1 MENIKQYFE
10 KQKEISSVSKNSILG
25 LTTGLEKL
33 DHATSGYKNKE
44 LNLIASRVGYG
55 KTSLALTSVLANLDE
70 NNGVLYFSLDLSKER
85 LLTRIISMK
94 SNISLSKLEKGLID
108 NDEEGDIHNI
118 IENISSQNLF
128 IDDTK
133 YCDIEYIKNKSN
145 EMASNSSNNIKMIV
159 IDYFDLIENDADTNI
174 ARELKKLA
182 IKLDMP
188 IVVLS
193 QLSKKIEKR
202 INQKPKLSDLKDS
215 ALEIEANTILFI
227 YVDNFVQE
235 HRECEKEIKS
245 LMKGKNDPYKSAFFI
260 NPIVE
265 AQINVAKQ
273 SCTLDFVARY
283 DLCRPIASFKE
294 QEIKEV
300 NINLPDFRFDKM
312 INELINCKEGY
323 KYSEGLPFD
332 TQEHEDIQVLD
343 ANELKLKKIPDE
355 IFELNNLETL
365 RVQNN
370 KIKKISNSLENLTK
384 LEALCLCDNELEIVP
399 DTLIKLENL
408 KELGI
413 CNNPK
418 LKTLPDNFDMLKLTS
433 LSISGDLINK
443 YIDKIAKITTLK
455 DLDIHGGY
463 ISKEVFKGLVNLP
476 NLEELTLH
484 KIENKK
490 FPKNIGMFK
499 KMEYLAIKAS
509 KKFKLYNNNINSNN
523 FNNILSIRID
533 DKELVDNNAEYDH

>member
-1 MENIKQYFE
+1 MENIKQYFK

-33 DHATSGYKNKE
+33 DHKTSGYKNKE
-44 LNLIASRVGYG
+44 LHLIASRVGYG
-55 KTSLALTSVLANLDE
+55 KTSLALTSVIANLDE
-70 NNGVLYFSLDLSKER
+70 NKGVLYFSLDLSKEM

-108 NDEEGDIHNI
+108 NDKEDDISNI

-133 YCDIEYIKNKSN
+133 YCNIEYIKNKSN
-145 EMASNSSNNIKMIV
+145 EMVSNSGNNIKMIV

-182 IKLDMP
+182 IKLDIP
-188 IVVLS
+188 ILVLS

-202 INQKPKLSDLKDS
+202 INQKPKLSDIKDS
-215 ALEIEANTILFI
+215 ALEIEADTILFI
-227 YVDNFVQE
+227 YVDDFVQE

-245 LMKGKNDPYKSAFFI
+245 LMKGAIEPYRSAFFSK
-260 NPIVE
+260 PVVE
-265 AQINVAKQ
+265 AQINVVKKQ
-273 SCTLDFVARY
+273 SLTSDFAARY
-283 DLCRPIASFKE
+283 DLCRLIASFKE

-332 TQEHEDIQVLD
+332 KQEHEDIQVLD

-355 IFELNNLETL
+355 IFELNNLEIL

-370 KIKKISNSLENLTK
+370 KIKKVPNSLENLTK
-384 LEALCLCDNELEIVP
+384 LEALCLCDNKLEIVP

-509 KKFKLYNNNINSNN
+509 KRFKLYNNNINSNN

-533 DKELVDNNAEYDH
+533 DKELVTP